1 MPFHG
6 VDAGHRVTSRG
17 STLPSGLADA
27 PGRPGVPGSGRVVGV
42 SRRLPDRTGWTQ
54 IVGLAAL
61 VGIGFTVSPFVTDLA
76 SATQDQIV
84 RIVQRILTS

>member
-1 MPFHG
+1 
-6 VDAGHRVTSRG
+6 
-17 STLPSGLADA
+17 
-27 PGRPGVPGSGRVVGV
+27 VVGV